1 MQPRT
6 LALGVALLVGVVAT
20 DIAVSRRSRT
30 AAIGGRAPGADC
42 FGRDSIVEIAP
53 GRIGALSLDLS
64 LAELRR
70 RCSNLAWTTTN
81 GDETLDTA
89 VLLTRPGL
97 RVVGTVATLA
107 DEGGDRRPVRVDS
120 SARIAVW
127 KISGTRGVLPD
138 GVPLTATWN
147 DLRRAYGPLGAF
159 ALNGTVYVTICRRP
173 GVGVL
178 MDLAQPDAPINP
190 VNGAP
195 QEPATVDSV
204 MARTPI
210 AAVEVRSVPR
220 ARPASSCWG

>member
-1 MQPRT
+1 VQART
-6 LALGVALLVGVVAT
+6 LALGAALLAGVVAT

-30 AAIGGRAPGADC
+30 RSIRRAPAGDC
-42 FGRDSIVEIAP
+42 FGRDSIVEISP

-70 RCSNLAWTTTN
+70 RCLNVGWTTTN

-97 RVVGTVATLA
+97 RVVGVVANIA
-107 DEGGDRRPVRVDS
+107 DDGGYHRPVHVDS
-120 SARIAVW
+120 GARIAVW
-127 KISGTRGVLPD
+127 KISGTRAVLPD

-147 DLRRAYGPLGAF
+147 DLRRAYGALGAF

-178 MDLAQPDAPINP
+178 MNLAHPDAPINP
-190 VNGAP
+190 VNGEA
-195 QEPATVDSV
+195 QDPATIDSV
-204 MARTPI
+204 MTGTPI
-210 AAVEVRSVPR
+210 AEVEVRSVP
-220 ARPASSCWG
+220 ASTHQAPSC